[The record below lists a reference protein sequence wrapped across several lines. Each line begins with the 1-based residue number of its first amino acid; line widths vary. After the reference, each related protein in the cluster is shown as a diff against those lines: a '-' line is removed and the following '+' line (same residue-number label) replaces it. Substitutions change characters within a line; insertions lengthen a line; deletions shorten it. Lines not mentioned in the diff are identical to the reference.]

1 MDLLPLV
8 DCMERRLTAS
18 SSFLAQGGR
27 LQLLNTAISS
37 MPIFFMCSSKIPPGI
52 LKQLQRIQRQCF
64 WRKNKQESAPSLAA
78 WDLISRPKK
87 KGGLGIL
94 NLAFRNDALLLK
106 HANKFY
112 NIREIT
118 LGSTYLEFVL

>member
-1 MDLLPLV
+1 M
-8 DCMERRLTAS
+8 
-18 SSFLAQGGR
+18 
-27 LQLLNTAISS
+27 QLLNSAISS
-37 MPIFFMCSSKIPPGI
+37 MPIFFMCSLKIPPGI

-78 WDLISRPKK
+78 WDLICRPKK

-94 NLAFRNDALLLK
+94 NLAVHNDALLLK

-112 NIREIT
+112 NNLIRKI
-118 LGSTYLEFVL
+118 YLRFNLFGIHTMMVGYLMQLWPVAPFGGRIF